1 MSFKAKILIV
11 DDEAPMRFVIEH
23 LLNAEGYHVT
33 TAANGEIALELA
45 SRENFDL
52 IMIDLIMP
60 RKDGIETILLLRAS
74 QPQTKIIA
82 MSGGWNG
89 GSHSYLR
96 LAGKIGA
103 SRTLAKPFDRAT
115 LLHAI
120 ESETGSGVLA
130 SS

>member
-1 MSFKAKILIV
+1 MSSKAKILIV

-23 LLNAEGYHVT
+23 LLNAEGYQVS

-45 SRENFDL
+45 SRESFDL
-52 IMIDLIMP
+52 IMTDLIMP
-60 RKDGIETILLLRAS
+60 CKDGIETILLLRAS

-96 LAGKIGA
+96 LAEKIGA
-103 SRTLAKPFDRAT
+103 SRTLAKPFDKAT
-115 LLHAI
+115 LLNAI
-120 ESETGSGVLA
+120 ESEIGPAGRLTA
-130 SS
+130 